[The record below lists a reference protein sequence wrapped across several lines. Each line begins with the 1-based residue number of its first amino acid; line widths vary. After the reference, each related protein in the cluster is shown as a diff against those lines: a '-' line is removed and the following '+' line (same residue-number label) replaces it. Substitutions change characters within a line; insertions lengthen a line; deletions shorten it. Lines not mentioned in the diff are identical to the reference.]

1 VAEPGVGRDL
11 TLELPF
17 DAIITGMDAQTIDQE
32 FEKLQSEFQEV
43 AGAVKSLAT
52 KLQAA
57 QKAGDA
63 NAGEWLGDLENI
75 AKEIDDEQSQTK
87 TLLLAVHGFIT
98 DAAKAQ
104 PAQPAPSDE
113 KPLFAP
119 GQDPFADSQP
129 QAQPQQA
136 AQPHLGLFGGL
147 FGGMGGGYMGGGFG
161 RAMEMGVGM
170 QLGAD
175 LVNNIFR

>member
-1 VAEPGVGRDL
+1 
-11 TLELPF
+11 
-17 DAIITGMDAQTIDQE
+17 MDAQTIDQE
-32 FEKLQSEFQEV
+32 FEKLQSEFEEV
-43 AGAVKSLAT
+43 AGAVQALAT

-63 NAGEWLGDLENI
+63 NAGEWLGDLEAV
-75 AKEIDDEQSQTK
+75 AKEIDDEQAQTK
-87 TLLLAVHGFIT
+87 SLLLAIHGFIT
-98 DAAKAQ
+98 DAAKAEA
-104 PAQPAPSDE
+104 PAASEGDE

-119 GQDPFADSQP
+119 GQDPFAGDQAQAQQQQP
-129 QAQPQQA
+129 Q
-136 AQPHLGLFGGL
+136 PHRGLFGGM